1 MYLLDTNVLSE
12 LMRLQPNPRVEA
24 RFESESDPLFTS
36 AVCVE
41 EIRYGA
47 GIAPPGNRL
56 WERFDRDVLPFVTVL
71 AFDHPVAELA
81 GDLRAAWK
89 VRGTP
94 VGYSDGLIAAT
105 ANAHHRL
112 RSIFYSPP

>member
-41 EIRYGA
+41 EIRYGSIDRLLMPLPMRSLCARFTCASSTVPSMRRHRVEEHSLVNAA
-47 GIAPPGNRL
+47 GAENVDIVEHAKGDL
-56 WERFDRDVLPFVTVL
+56 
-71 AFDHPVAELA
+71 VALA
-81 GDLRAAWK
+81 G
-89 VRGTP
+89 
-94 VGYSDGLIAAT
+94 
-105 ANAHHRL
+105 ANQ
-112 RSIFYSPP
+112 